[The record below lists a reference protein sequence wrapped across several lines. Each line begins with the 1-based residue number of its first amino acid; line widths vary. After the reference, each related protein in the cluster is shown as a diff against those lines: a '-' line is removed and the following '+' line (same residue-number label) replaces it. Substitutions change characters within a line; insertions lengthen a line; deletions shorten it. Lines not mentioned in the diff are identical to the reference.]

1 MLKAA
6 AERGVTVNIIIY
18 KEVQAAL
25 TLDSAVSKSV
35 ANFCRNSPLTSI
47 EAYQKSPRGS
57 ASQH

>member
-25 TLDSAVSKSV
+25 TLDSVV
-35 ANFCRNSPLTSI
+35 CTRTL
-47 EAYQKSPRGS
+47 AYI
-57 ASQH
+57 HW